1 MNKSVK
7 SKFSVIHLLI
17 ALAIFTQSR
26 GQVAPGGVS
35 TDLALWLKSDA
46 GVNCNTD
53 DCDVTSWVNQE
64 GTTSWDASGTGAT
77 KWKNNST
84 DLINFNPSL
93 SFTDDDQPLQATNIS
108 RTNGTSSTIF
118 ITGEVSSIADNCFIE
133 IGSYSSSRAFLI
145 DQRYSDNTNFS
156 TNITIDSPQVWSLTD
171 IGENNATTIYETTAP
186 IMSYSNK
193 LFNSSW
199 TSGAT
204 YTIGD
209 DITGNNTLSGLLS
222 EVIYYD
228 TNLSAPSRA
237 RIDSYLAIKYG
248 ISINDGTGADYVS
261 TSGFNY
267 WGHIPNSGFNHDI
280 FGIGRDDSTAL
291 NQKISKS
298 ENANTFL
305 SIALDNDFTAPNTST
320 TRTSVFNNDLSYLML
335 GNNNGNLTVS
345 STALTG
351 IHSNF
356 YRINRIWKAQETG
369 GVPCVKFQFDT
380 SSLTATA
387 SQNWY
392 VAIASDVNF
401 TSNLD
406 YKKIDIGVN
415 AVVNLDLR
423 DNESSFITLAR
434 IDTND
439 ITDSSPPDGVIGIQT
454 VNPKDY
460 SYLDVRGGDKGFVVS
475 RLNQTTINGLSPVAG
490 MLVFNTSTS
499 TFQLY
504 NGTTWRDLNDP
515 SAMRLPRFCN

>member
-7 SKFSVIHLLI
+7 SKFSLTHLLI
-17 ALAIFTQSR
+17 ALAIFAQSR

-35 TDLALWLKSDA
+35 TDLALWLKADA

-53 DCDVTSWVNQE
+53 NCDVTSWGNQE
-64 GTTSWDASGTGAT
+64 GTTSWDARGTGAT

-93 SFTDDDQPLQATNIS
+93 SFTDDAQPLQATNIS

-118 ITGEVSSIADNCFIE
+118 IAGEVSSIADKCFIE
-133 IGSYSSSRAFLI
+133 LGRGNSSRAFFI
-145 DQRYSDNTNFS
+145 DRRYASNTRFS
-156 TNITIDSPQVWSLTD
+156 TSITVNSPQTWSLTD
-171 IGENNATTIYETTAP
+171 TGGSGAATVYETTAP
-186 IMSYSNK
+186 IMSYSSK
-193 LFNSSW
+193 MFNSSW
-199 TSGAT
+199 TTGAT

-209 DITGNNTLSGLLS
+209 DITGGNRLTGLLN

-228 TNLSAPSRA
+228 TNLSAANRA

-248 ISINDGTGADYVS
+248 ISINNGTGADYVS
-261 TSGFNY
+261 TSGINY
-267 WGHIPNSGFNHDI
+267 WDHIPNSGFNHDI
-280 FGIGRDDSTAL
+280 FGIGRDDNTAL

-305 SIALDNDFTAPNTST
+305 TIALDKDFTTPNNST

-335 GNNNGNLTVS
+335 GNNNDNLTVS

-356 YRINRIWKAQETG
+356 YRINRIWKAQDTG
-369 GVPCVKFQFDT
+369 GVPCVNLQFDT
-380 SSLTATA
+380 SSLSATAT
-387 SQNWY
+387 QNWY
-392 VAIASDVNF
+392 VVVASDVNF

-406 YKKIDIGVN
+406 YKKINIGGN
-415 AVVNLDLR
+415 AVVNLDLI
-423 DNESSFITLAR
+423 DNAGSFITLAR

-439 ITDSSPPDGVIGIQT
+439 ITDDSSPDGVIGIQT
-454 VNPKDY
+454 INPKDY
-460 SYLDVRGGDKGFVVS
+460 SYLDIRGGDKGFVMS
-475 RLNQTTINGLSPVAG
+475 RLNQTRVNHLYPVAG
-490 MLVFNTSTS
+490 MLLFNKSSS